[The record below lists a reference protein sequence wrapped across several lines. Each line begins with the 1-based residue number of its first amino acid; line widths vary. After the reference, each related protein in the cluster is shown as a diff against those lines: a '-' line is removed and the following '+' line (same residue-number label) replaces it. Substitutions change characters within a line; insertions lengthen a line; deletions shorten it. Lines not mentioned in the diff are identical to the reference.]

1 MADTREA
8 MRRRGVPVDSM
19 DDDAILSMMKMFGDM
34 FRDNAPTSAA
44 EAATVILDGVREN
57 RWRILIGDDAR
68 KLDEA
73 VRANP
78 EHAYDGGIS
87 LGTLGL
93 AASSARA
100 GAWQPACRIGVES
113 SLDEVAPRTLVR

>member
-1 MADTREA
+1 
-8 MRRRGVPVDSM
+8 M
-19 DDDAILSMMKMFGDM
+19 DDEALVAMMKMMGDM
-34 FRDNAPTSAA
+34 FRDSAPVSAA

-57 RWRILIGDDAR
+57 RWRILVGDDAH

-78 EHAYDGGIS
+78 EHAYDGGVS

-93 AASSARA
+93 TA
-100 GAWQPACRIGVES
+100 E
-113 SLDEVAPRTLVR
+113 

>member
-1 MADTREA
+1 
-8 MRRRGVPVDSM
+8 
-19 DDDAILSMMKMFGDM
+19 MMKMFGDM

-78 EHAYDGGIS
+78 EHAYDGGVS

-93 AASSARA
+93 AGELS
-100 GAWQPACRIGVES
+100 RIRRG
-113 SLDEVAPRTLVR
+113 RR